1 MCGYL
6 VMCLVTFS
14 SGWRRSRVF
23 NYKVNKM
30 FIPEYGC
37 VKSIVRNVAARKT
50 QLNTVT
56 ETALIFILFPRVQL
70 LVEVCSL

>member
-1 MCGYL
+1 
-6 VMCLVTFS
+6 
-14 SGWRRSRVF
+14 VF

-37 VKSIVRNVAARKT
+37 LKSIVRNVAARKT